1 MVARPTP
8 DQRQLGLAIREVR
21 EARGITGER
30 LAQEAEVDLAH
41 LNRAENHGRNL
52 TLATFMRLAGVLEIS
67 ASGLMQ
73 KAEEIA
79 QREMSEA
86 EARDG

>member
-1 MVARPTP
+1 MAARPVP
-8 DQRQLGLAIREVR
+8 DPKQLGLAIRELR

-52 TLATFMRLAGVLEIS
+52 TLATFIRVAGALEVS
-67 ASGLMQ
+67 ASELME

-79 QREMSEA
+79 E
-86 EARDG
+86 RDERSGNQG